1 MTILAMVVALSLTA
15 AEKPKL
21 AVLDLQVSGAAPEE
35 GTALTDAITQ
45 QVSKREFFQVIA
57 SADIRTLLGM
67 ERQRQLL
74 GCAEDSTS
82 CTAELAGALGARFVL
97 SGTLSKLGDAYQLS
111 LQTLDTQKSQ
121 PVGRSIRIASD
132 VKELAEQLP
141 WATAEATGTPV
152 PQPPSR
158 VLPITLISVGAAAL
172 IAGSIVGFST
182 LLEEN
187 GINRDLSKDPATGS
201 FLRLEQYQRDAERL
215 GLQRT
220 ISIASLITGAALVG
234 TGVFFAIRPVG
245 GSTALIVPTS
255 NGFAFA
261 GVFP

>member
-1 MTILAMVVALSLTA
+1 MILPMVVALSLSA

-21 AVLDLQVSGAAPEE
+21 AVLDLQVSGAAVEE
-35 GTALTDAITQ
+35 GTALTDAVTQ
-45 QVSKREFFQVIA
+45 QVARRGFFEVIA
-57 SADIRTLLGM
+57 SGDIRTLLGV
-67 ERQRQLL
+67 ERQRQLV
-74 GCAEDSTS
+74 GCTEESSS
-82 CTAELAGALGARFVL
+82 CSAELAGALGARFVL
-97 SGTLSKLGDAYQLS
+97 SGTLSRLGDAYQLS

-121 PVGRSIRIASD
+121 PVGRSIRIAAD
-132 VKELAEQLP
+132 VKELVDQLP
-141 WATAEATGTPV
+141 AATAEATGIPA

-158 VLPITLISVGAAAL
+158 ALPITLISVGAAAL

-234 TGVFFAIRPVG
+234 TGIFFAVRPVG
-245 GSTALIVPTS
+245 GASAVLVPTS
-255 NGFAFA
+255 NGFALA

>member
-1 MTILAMVVALSLTA
+1 MTILPMVVALSLTA
-15 AEKPKL
+15 TEKPKL
-21 AVLDLQVSGAAPEE
+21 AVLDLQVSGATAEE

-45 QVSKREFFQVIA
+45 QVSRREFFQVIA

-74 GCAEDSTS
+74 GCSEESSS

-132 VKELAEQLP
+132 VKELADQLP
-141 WATAEATGTPV
+141 AATAEATGTPA

-158 VLPITLISVGAAAL
+158 VLPVTLIGVGAAAL

-201 FLRLEQYQRDAERL
+201 FLRLEQYQRDAERI

-220 ISIASLITGAALVG
+220 ISIASLIAGAALVG
-234 TGVFFAIRPVG
+234 TGVFFAIRPVS
-245 GSTALIVPTS
+245 GSSASLVPTA
-255 NGFAFA
+255 NGFAFV